1 MMVVSAAAALAMLM
15 VMVVSAAAAVV
26 VVMVMPAA
34 TAFAMLMF
42 MVVPAAAA
50 VVVVMVMPA
59 ATAFARLM
67 AMVVSAAAAVI
78 VVMVVM
84 SAATAAVAVTVTA
97 AAAAAGVTRQG
108 NGREG
113 LVRLG
118 DGEADVFQ
126 KALQLRN
133 RHDRKAVFGLRNA
146 QAARSEGVHGL
157 LHESDVAG
165 DLENVLGT
173 GLDSVEAALFIDED
187 VAHFEGTHVAQCV
200 FNGGAFNR
208 EGRGQRDALGHRQRD
223 RLGAVNDHLRRSAV
237 KREKFGDSHKC
248 EMVNA
253 LGKRPC
259 EWRVPR
265 FVSRFQGAKKP
276 TSGSHGLVDLDW
288 CGHCS
293 RYAPV
298 AGKSTAAR
306 FAPPAS
312 IVIVS

>member
-1 MMVVSAAAALAMLM
+1 MMVVSAAAAFAVLMVMVVPAAAIFVVMVVSAAAAFARLM
-15 VMVVSAAAAVV
+15 VMVVSAAAAIF
-26 VVMVMPAA
+26 VVMM
-34 TAFAMLMF
+34 
-42 MVVPAAAA
+42 
-50 VVVVMVMPA
+50 
-59 ATAFARLM
+59 
-67 AMVVSAAAAVI
+67 VSAAAAVI

-84 SAATAAVAVTVTA
+84 SAATAAAFFFVVIVAMAAAAAAAAVTVTA

-118 DGEADVFQ
+118 DGETDVFQ

-173 GLDSVEAALFIDED
+173 GLDSVEAALFIDEN

-223 RLGAVNDHLRRSAV
+223 RLGAVNDRLRRSAV

-265 FVSRFQGAKKP
+265 FVSRRKKACRRQSRP
-276 TSGSHGLVDLDW
+276 RRFGLVRPL
-288 CGHCS
+288 
-293 RYAPV
+293 
-298 AGKSTAAR
+298 
-306 FAPPAS
+306 
-312 IVIVS
+312 

>member
-26 VVMVMPAA
+26 VMVMPAA
-34 TAFAMLMF
+34 TAFAMLMV

-50 VVVVMVMPA
+50 FFVV
-59 ATAFARLM
+59 
-67 AMVVSAAAAVI
+67 MVVSAAAA
-78 VVMVVM
+78 
-84 SAATAAVAVTVTA
+84 AAVTVTA

-118 DGEADVFQ
+118 DGETDVFQ

-173 GLDSVEAALFIDED
+173 GLDSVEAALFIDEN

-208 EGRGQRDALGHRQRD
+208 EGRG
-223 RLGAVNDHLRRSAV
+223 
-237 KREKFGDSHKC
+237 
-248 EMVNA
+248 
-253 LGKRPC
+253 
-259 EWRVPR
+259 
-265 FVSRFQGAKKP
+265 
-276 TSGSHGLVDLDW
+276 
-288 CGHCS
+288 
-293 RYAPV
+293 
-298 AGKSTAAR
+298 
-306 FAPPAS
+306 
-312 IVIVS
+312 